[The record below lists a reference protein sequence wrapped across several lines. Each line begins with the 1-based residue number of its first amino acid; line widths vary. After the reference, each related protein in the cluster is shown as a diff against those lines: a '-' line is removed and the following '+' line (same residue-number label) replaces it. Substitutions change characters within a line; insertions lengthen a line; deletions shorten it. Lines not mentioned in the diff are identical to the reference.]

1 MGIIVELGKIRIKE
15 ILTEAYFYAIEKT
28 RMQKFG
34 IDDQDT
40 YPRPMVIN
48 FINYNDKLDWMIL
61 EEIASEIPW
70 FYAEKKGMIFHFQTP
85 EYHGRHDCEI
95 FFQTHL
101 TGKLSQYGLD
111 CYNVT
116 YSRD

>member
-1 MGIIVELGKIRIKE
+1 MLYIKGSS
-15 ILTEAYFYAIEKT
+15 LVSYFIYFNKNE
-28 RMQKFG
+28 
-34 IDDQDT
+34 
-40 YPRPMVIN
+40 RPLHTHY
-48 FINYNDKLDWMIL
+48 INYNDKLDWMIL

-101 TGKLSQYGLD
+101 TGKLSHYGLD